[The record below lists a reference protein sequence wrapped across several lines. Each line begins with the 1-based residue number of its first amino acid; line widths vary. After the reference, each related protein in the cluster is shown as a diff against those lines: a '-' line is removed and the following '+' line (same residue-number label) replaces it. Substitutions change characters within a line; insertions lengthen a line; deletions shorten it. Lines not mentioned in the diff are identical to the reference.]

1 MDDLKREERVV
12 GREWRHEGKEEG
24 RMKEQRAALHPCMIW
39 CGNYFHHTA
48 NYHFTSDFIYVYST
62 IFFSTSSCLCQPSS
76 TFFCLVLSLESD
88 FFFKLLI
95 VYRNS
100 STSNYQRHVK
110 KKLTCSGI
118 VKVSFCVWYFCVLF
132 NTVLL
137 DCSSARSLLAKCIV

>member
-1 MDDLKREERVV
+1 
-12 GREWRHEGKEEG
+12 
-24 RMKEQRAALHPCMIW
+24 MKEQRAALHPCMIW
-39 CGNYFHHTA
+39 SGNYFHHTA

-110 KKLTCSGI
+110 KKIDMQWHSKSQLLCVIFLCS
-118 VKVSFCVWYFCVLF
+118 VQY
-132 NTVLL
+132 
-137 DCSSARSLLAKCIV
+137 SAARLQLCPLSPSKMYSLAHPGKPI